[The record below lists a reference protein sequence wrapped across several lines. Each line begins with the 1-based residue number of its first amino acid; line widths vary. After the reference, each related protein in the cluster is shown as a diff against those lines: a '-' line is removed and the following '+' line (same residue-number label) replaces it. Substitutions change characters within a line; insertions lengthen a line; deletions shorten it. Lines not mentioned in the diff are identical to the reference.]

1 MRLPVIWAGL
11 LLILI
16 AVPLFAIPLPV
27 TNLAVNLT
35 NADHDTWAA
44 TFIRAFRPAVEFRP
58 LLLIWIKLGFEAF
71 GSTAW
76 AYHALA
82 LLQYAAC
89 LGLLL
94 RLFRPPDLK
103 RGIAAALA
111 ITCFVGLH
119 SSRAMF
125 ILIPV
130 NASSAGVMLVLLAAL
145 LAIDSSTPRH
155 DWLFLPLTACALLLL
170 ESGVVLVP
178 LVFVLR
184 LMKAPGLTWRGV
196 ALTVATAVGYIAI
209 RRVGG
214 DGFTSIY
221 TETGLGFGTANVQ
234 ELQSTFQNAVWMLW
248 LYNSIATLFTVLF
261 SEPRQGVY
269 SFIHVLLEGGGRPWI
284 WLHVLSSTLTTA
296 AIAATLIAARP
307 FTARDRLLIAVGA
320 VLLVVGSGLGFLYT
334 RDRIALTAGLGYVV
348 LVYVAFAQLIGRTAN
363 VSAARSGSPAWHL
376 PAVTRSYAV
385 TALIAG
391 LAGLW
396 TCRAIETHFQLRDA
410 AWEAHLEWK
419 NQFGDTPAGP
429 PGSVAERLRGVG
441 LQPPADPRAEPE
453 WTHLYF
459 ERKF

>member
-1 MRLPVIWAGL
+1 MWAAL
-11 LLILI
+11 LLIVI
-16 AVPLFAIPLPV
+16 AVPLFSVPLPV

-35 NADHDTWAA
+35 NAEVDTWAA
-44 TFIRAFRPAVEFRP
+44 TFSRAFRPGVEFRP

-76 AYHALA
+76 AYQALI
-82 LLQYAAC
+82 LLQYAVS

-94 RLFRPPDLK
+94 RLFRPLDLK

-111 ITCFVGLH
+111 LTCFVGLH
-119 SSRAMF
+119 SSRSMF
-125 ILIPV
+125 IAIPV
-130 NASSAGVMLVLLAAL
+130 NASSVGVILLLLAAL
-145 LAIDSSTPRH
+145 IAIDSSKPWL

-184 LMKAPGLTWRGV
+184 LMKAPGVTWRGV
-196 ALTVATAVGYIAI
+196 ALTLATAVGYIAI
-209 RRVGG
+209 RRAGG
-214 DGFTSIY
+214 ELPAIY
-221 TETGLGFGTANVQ
+221 TDTGLGFGTAGIQ

-261 SEPRQGVY
+261 SEPRQGVF
-269 SFIHVLLEGGGRPWI
+269 SFVHMLLEGGGRPWM
-284 WLHVLSSTLTTA
+284 WQHVLSSTLTTA
-296 AIAATLIAARP
+296 AIAATLMFVRP
-307 FTARDRLLIAVGA
+307 FAVRDRLLIAVGF
-320 VLLVVGSGLGFLYT
+320 VLLLVGSGLGFLYT

-348 LVYVAFAQLIGRTAN
+348 LVYVAIAQLLERTAA
-363 VSAARSGSPAWHL
+363 VSATRGGPPAPRW
-376 PAVTRSYAV
+376 PNVTRSYAV

-396 TCRAIETHFQLRDA
+396 TCRAIEAHFQLRDA

-419 NQFGDTPAGP
+419 NQFGDKPAGP
-429 PGSVAERLRGVG
+429 PGSVVERLRSVA
-441 LQPPADPRAEPE
+441 LQPPADPRSEPE